1 MKGKERN
8 NVSAK
13 TFHHWRICFVLFCF
27 RGGYLSVLKRLQ
39 KADPNFIRSKD
50 SFGNTA
56 LIVAV
61 QFGHLEI
68 LKWLILQ
75 APDILNEQ
83 NIGGDTGTFLNT
95 FIVLF
100 LLLILCK
107 VSQMLLQTN

>member
-1 MKGKERN
+1 
-8 NVSAK
+8 
-13 TFHHWRICFVLFCF
+13 L
-27 RGGYLSVLKRLQ
+27 Y

-68 LKWLILQ
+68 LKWLIVQ

-83 NIGGDTGTFLNT
+83 NIGGDTGTSLSIFD
-95 FIVLF
+95 VLLF
-100 LLLILCK
+100 FSYHVFKISPIQFHTK
-107 VSQMLLQTN
+107 